1 MQQNSNNTFHCIR
14 KLEKNYYPYFDIL
27 KIFLL
32 KFIRNNT
39 NTVIATIQFV
49 FTSDF

>member
-14 KLEKNYYPYFDIL
+14 KLEKKYYPYFC
-27 KIFLL
+27 IFKMFSL
-32 KFIRNNT
+32 KFTRNNT